1 MIKKVLKSLVFLQYK
16 LFNLRDISIRNKL
29 VLMQVFTS
37 VVVLGLCF
45 AAFVITDIKDYKQR
59 KADSMI
65 SLAQVIGSNSISA
78 IQFQDNDAAKEILSD
93 LQKIA
98 PEVVNAAILDKQRNV
113 FAVYTKPG
121 SDTFGFSSHILT
133 GKKFDF
139 TARQLLVNNNI
150 VNNNEIIGT
159 VCLRVDL
166 NELDKIKN
174 TQYQIAIV
182 LLIVGVGLAF
192 LIAIVVQRYISNR
205 LLYLVNIMKQV
216 SKTGNYKSHVNAE
229 GKDEI
234 STLSVVF
241 NKLMDQIMESQQ
253 KKDEFIGIASHELK
267 TPLTSIKAYLQ
278 VLDTIENKQPNKQY
292 VQKALDNVNKL
303 QQLISD
309 LLDVSKIQSGQLH
322 LNINE
327 FDIDSLIDETIA
339 AFQIISVH
347 HKIRR
352 NGDAINQII
361 TADRQRVEQVLM
373 NLLSN
378 ATKYSPDAKEVI
390 VYTEK
395 TDSELIIKVQDF
407 GIGIAKEE
415 QTKVFD
421 RFYRTKGM
429 SVLISG
435 FGLGL
440 YICKD
445 IIKRHN
451 GKIWIESEEK
461 GSVFYFSLPIN
472 FKGMD
477 I

>member
-1 MIKKVLKSLVFLQYK
+1 
-16 LFNLRDISIRNKL
+16 
-29 VLMQVFTS
+29 MQVFTS
-37 VVVLGLCF
+37 VIVLGLCF
-45 AAFVITDIKDYKQR
+45 AAFVVTHIKDYKQR

-65 SLAQVIGSNSISA
+65 SLAQVIASNSISA
-78 IQFQDNDAAKEILSD
+78 IQFQDNDFAKEILSD
-93 LQKIA
+93 LQKVA
-98 PEVVNAAILDKQRNV
+98 PEVINACILDKKGNV
-113 FAVYTKPG
+113 FASYTKQGENAFDFPL
-121 SDTFGFSSHILT
+121 HILQ
-133 GKKFDF
+133 GKKFEFDP
-139 TARQLLVNNNI
+139 RQLLVNNSI
-150 VNNNEIIGT
+150 VSNNEIIGT

-166 NELDKIKN
+166 AELETIKN

-192 LIAIVVQRYISNR
+192 LIAIGVQRYISYR

-234 STLSVVF
+234 STLSLGF
-241 NKLMDQIMESQQ
+241 NKLMDQVMESQQ

-267 TPLTSIKAYLQ
+267 TPLTSVKAYLQ
-278 VLDTIENKQPNKQY
+278 VLDTIEDKQPNKQY

-327 FDIDSLIDETIA
+327 FDIDSLISETISG
-339 AFQIISVH
+339 FQIVSVH
-347 HKIRR
+347 HKIIRK
-352 NGDAINQII
+352 GALLNQVIS
-361 TADRQRVEQVLM
+361 ADRQRIEQVLV

-390 VYTEK
+390 VETEK
-395 TDSELIIKVQDF
+395 TSSELIIKVKDF

-415 QTKVFD
+415 QTKIFD
-421 RFYRTKGM
+421 RFYRTKSM

-440 YICKD
+440 YICRD

-451 GKIWIESEEK
+451 GKIWVGNEEN
-461 GSVFYFSLPIN
+461 GSAFYFSLPIKLKAVIIN
-472 FKGMD
+472 
-477 I
+477 